1 MSFGKF
7 KWDKRTSGILMTV
20 GIAAIL
26 NAPPAIAESPR
37 IPTVREGLLDLSDW
51 SFTED
56 GPVVLGG
63 QWDFWWGELLT
74 EENRPPNGHYS
85 VPGYWNGRLIE
96 GTGSEAPGQG
106 CATFRLRVRLPDTM
120 EHALG
125 VYLRVAISATS
136 LYVQDSDTQSLEPV
150 VVVGEVGCTKK
161 SEVPL
166 WLPKVSVVQ
175 IVENTREISLWW
187 HVSNHHFAR
196 GGPLISPVIG
206 DLEEL
211 RGDLLFERL
220 RDAFLIGILVIM
232 ALYHLGIFSQRTKD
246 TTSLW
251 FGLLC
256 LAVAIRQIST
266 SRFIEILSQP
276 ASSAQFE
283 AREMLEYGSMIISS
297 ISDALCCKSHSGPLD
312 NEGSILGRGWLFFI
326 SAYDFDTAS
335 TGVLSLG

>member
-1 MSFGKF
+1 MC
-7 KWDKRTSGILMTV
+7 DI
-20 GIAAIL
+20 
-26 NAPPAIAESPR
+26 PAQGEVARYDGTRARGLPSRCNQRHVPLRPR
-37 IPTVREGLLDLSDW
+37 QR
-51 SFTED
+51 
-56 GPVVLGG
+56 
-63 QWDFWWGELLT
+63 
-74 EENRPPNGHYS
+74 YS
-85 VPGYWNGRLIE
+85 VI
-96 GTGSEAPGQG
+96 GTSCRCRRSGLHKEVRGTALVTQGFGSPN
-106 CATFRLRVRLPDTM
+106 RRKYP
-120 EHALG
+120 
-125 VYLRVAISATS
+125 
-136 LYVQDSDTQSLEPV
+136 
-150 VVVGEVGCTKK
+150 
-161 SEVPL
+161 
-166 WLPKVSVVQ
+166 
-175 IVENTREISLWW
+175 EISLWW

-283 AREMLEYGSMIISS
+283 
-297 ISDALCCKSHSGPLD
+297 SG
-312 NEGSILGRGWLFFI
+312 N
-326 SAYDFDTAS
+326 A
-335 TGVLSLG
+335 